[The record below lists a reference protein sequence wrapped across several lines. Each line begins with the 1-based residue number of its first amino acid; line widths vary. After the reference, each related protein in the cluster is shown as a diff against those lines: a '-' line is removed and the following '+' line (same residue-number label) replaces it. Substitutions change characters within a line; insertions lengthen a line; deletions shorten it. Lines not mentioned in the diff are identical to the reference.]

1 MELDQRLGVNTT
13 ITNYLVLNVPKAM
26 EHPGAMENANG
37 RMKNAFPKVV
47 FPMVIEKLIY
57 SIISYSI

>member
-1 MELDQRLGVNTT
+1 MEVIWQQ
-13 ITNYLVLNVPKAM
+13 LVQNVHKAM

-47 FPMVIEKLIY
+47 FPMIIEKIDL
-57 SIISYSI
+57 